1 MRCNSSNCGGK
12 NMTLKELKERALVSA
27 DEIGNEIEYADQLI
41 EAINKVQNKLVVFA
55 KNIYKYEYVLSRKAR
70 TRGNHSIDK
79 ITLPEDCYE
88 LVEVRDEY
96 LNLVKYSKVNNKEV
110 QTPKDGLYQIKY
122 KAFLPNITKD
132 TPDDYEIQIE
142 PIAEA
147 CMVAGVASWIAI
159 DNPEIYD
166 VLNNEYNNL
175 LANLSQMP
183 ETVGET
189 SNGIERIGGWYW

>member
-1 MRCNSSNCGGK
+1 MKLNDLIK
-12 NMTLKELKERALVSA
+12 RALVSA
-27 DEIGNEIEYADQLI
+27 DEIGNEAEYKDQLI

-55 KNIYKYEYVLSRKAR
+55 RNKIKYE
-70 TRGNHSIDK
+70 T
-79 ITLPEDCYE
+79 ITAEDNVIKLPHDCYE
-88 LVEVRDEY
+88 LIGIKNSNFKNV
-96 LNLVKYSKVNNKEV
+96 NFVKINNNQV
-110 QTPKDGLYQIKY
+110 GIAIDGDYRIKY
-122 KAFLPNITKD
+122 KAFLPNITAETSED
-132 TPDDYEIQIE
+132 FEIEIE

-183 ETVGET
+183 EIVNE
-189 SNGIERIGGWYW
+189 SRNAIARVEGWYW